1 MTAIGPQELIARA
14 RERVP
19 EIEPPAAWASVQG
32 SNRNPPA
39 KSSTRDDHREPR
51 PLFVDVREPDERA
64 EGHIP
69 GARTVPRGFL
79 ELRIEDLAPDRQR
92 PLIVYCAAG
101 SRSLLAART
110 LLDMGYT
117 HVSSL
122 AGGFAAWKTAGL
134 PWSVEPQLGPE
145 QLRRYG
151 RHLLLPEVGATG
163 QKKLLDAR
171 VLLVGAG
178 GLGSPA
184 AFYLAAAGV
193 GRLGIVDH
201 DVVDLTNLQRQIL
214 HRTQDVGKKKVDSAL
229 RALQDLNPDSEV
241 MPYPERL
248 ETTNIDRILD
258 DGYQIVVDGSDN
270 FPTRYLVND
279 ACVARR
285 LPNVHGA
292 IHRFEGQASVFAPHL
307 GGPCYRCLFPE
318 PPPPAAAPNCAQA
331 GVLGA
336 LPGLVGTIMA
346 VEALKTI
353 LGVGEPLVGRFLQLD
368 ARAMETRVL
377 KLGRDPRCATCGRA
391 TGESAAEIAQQEG

>member
-1 MTAIGPQELIARA
+1 MTAVGPQELIARA
-14 RERVP
+14 KESVREIGP
-19 EIEPPAAWASVQG
+19 QEAWAFAQDPG
-32 SNRNPPA
+32 EGP
-39 KSSTRDDHREPR
+39 DDDLDHRGHRPR
-51 PLFVDVREPDERA
+51 GAQPVFVDVREPEECA
-64 EGHIP
+64 EGQIP
-69 GARTVPRGFL
+69 GATTVARGFL
-79 ELRIEDLAPDRQR
+79 ELRIEDLVPDRRQ

-110 LLDMGYT
+110 LIDMGYT
-117 HVSSL
+117 EVSSL
-122 AGGFAAWKTAGL
+122 AGGFAAWKTEGL
-134 PWSVEPQLGPE
+134 PWSVEPRLGPE
-145 QLRRYG
+145 QLRRYV
-151 RHLLLPEVGATG
+151 RHLLLPEVGTTG
-163 QKKLLDAR
+163 QRKLLDAR

-193 GRLGIVDH
+193 GRLGVVDH

-229 RALQDLNPDSEV
+229 RALHDLNPDTEV
-241 MPYPERL
+241 TPYPERL
-248 ETTNIDRILD
+248 EATNIDRILD
-258 DGYQIVVDGSDN
+258 DGYQLVVDGSDN

-279 ACVARR
+279 TCVTRG

-292 IHRFEGQASVFAPHL
+292 IHRFEGQASVFAPHR

-346 VEALKTI
+346 VEALKVI
-353 LGVGEPLVGRFLQLD
+353 LDVGEPLIGRFLQLD
-368 ARAMETRVL
+368 ARTMETTVM
-377 KLGRDPRCATCGRA
+377 KLVRDAQCRACGASNPEPRRDRI
-391 TGESAAEIAQQEG
+391 SH